1 MKTFD
6 SLKALVLGAEEDALK
21 FYTKGNRMART
32 RLRIAMQQVKG
43 LAQQIRVEVSAKKK
57 KV

>member
-1 MKTFD
+1 MKTFE

-21 FYTKGNRMART
+21 FYAKGNKTAGT

-43 LAQQIRVEVSAKKK
+43 LAQQIRVEVSEKKK

>member
-21 FYTKGNRMART
+21 FFGKGNKTAGT
-32 RLRIAMQQVKG
+32 RLRIAMQQAKI
-43 LAQQIRVEVSAKKK
+43 LAQQIRVEVSAKKN